1 MNISILLFSSLS
13 SILSLFMLSYY
24 CYAFSLVVTRQLK
37 GWWDHY
43 LNNDDRLKIL
53 TAVKREKDG
62 SVIMTDR

>member
-1 MNISILLFSSLS
+1 
-13 SILSLFMLSYY
+13 MLSYY